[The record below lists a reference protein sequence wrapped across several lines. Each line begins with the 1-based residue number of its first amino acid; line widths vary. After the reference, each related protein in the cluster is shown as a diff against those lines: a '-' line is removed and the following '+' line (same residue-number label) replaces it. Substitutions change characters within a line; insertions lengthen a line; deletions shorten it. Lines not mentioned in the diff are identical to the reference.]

1 MRISDWS
8 SDVCSSDLIGDVL
21 ALPVFQVRETEGAF
35 VIERFDPG
43 YEFDLAMVVRMEP
56 GDRKMTTCADDQ
68 LIGLFGIGGSPDDHR
83 FAIGSFLPD
92 RFNQGGAAVIA
103 KRRIVARIAWPDRA
117 FRRLQANGEALDGA
131 RDLIE
136 RNPAPFEE
144 GRCRRFLGGLFSIR
158 DRKSQ

>member
-1 MRISDWS
+1 MW
-8 SDVCSSDLIGDVL
+8 
-21 ALPVFQVRETEGAF
+21 
-35 VIERFDPG
+35 
-43 YEFDLAMVVRMEP
+43 
-56 GDRKMTTCADDQ
+56 
-68 LIGLFGIGGSPDDHR
+68 GSPYDDR
-83 FAIGSFLPD
+83 FASGSFLPD

-144 GRCRRFLGGLFSIR
+144 GRCPRFFGGLFPHRVLPRDGTIR
-158 DRKSQ
+158 RACPGGVRAVCLEGGHP

>member
-1 MRISDWS
+1 MRIRDWS
-8 SDVCSSDLIGDVL
+8 SAC
-21 ALPVFQVRETEGAF
+21 ALP
-35 VIERFDPG
+35 I
-43 YEFDLAMVVRMEP
+43 LVVRMEP

-131 RDLIE
+131 RSEEHTSDLQSLMRISYAVFCLKKKKTTNM
-136 RNPAPFEE
+136 RT
-144 GRCRRFLGGLFSIR
+144 
-158 DRKSQ
+158 

>member
-1 MRISDWS
+1 
-8 SDVCSSDLIGDVL
+8 
-21 ALPVFQVRETEGAF
+21 
-35 VIERFDPG
+35 
-43 YEFDLAMVVRMEP
+43 MEP

-131 RDLIE
+131 RDLI
-136 RNPAPFEE
+136 RSEE
-144 GRCRRFLGGLFSIR
+144 HTSELQSLMRISYAVFRLKKKNTKRT
-158 DRKSQ
+158 